1 MGMSQEFCQH
11 VFDAFE
17 RERNGAEAQTE
28 GSGLGLAIT
37 KRLVEEMDGYAAARA
52 IRALPDEKQASVP
65 IIAVTANAF
74 EEDKQAALDAGM
86 NGHIPK
92 PIHVDLLRRQLGAC
106 LNERTTQTPQTKT
119 PLRRLPVALDTAP
132 VG

>member
-1 MGMSQEFCQH
+1 MKYTPAGGSIRYFVRQLGPAE
-11 VFDAFE
+11 
-17 RERNGAEAQTE
+17 NGAVAVDKVKAAP
-28 GSGLGLAIT
+28 GGYYD
-37 KRLVEEMDGYAAARA
+37 LVLMDIQMPVMDGYAAARA
-52 IRALPDEKQASVP
+52 IRALPDAKQASVP

-106 LNERTTQTPQTKT
+106 LNERT
-119 PLRRLPVALDTAP
+119 
-132 VG
+132 

>member
-1 MGMSQEFCQH
+1 MSQEFCQH

-17 RERNGAEAQTE
+17 REWDGAEAQTE

-65 IIAVTANAF
+65 IIAV
-74 EEDKQAALDAGM
+74 
-86 NGHIPK
+86 IRP
-92 PIHVDLLRRQLGAC
+92 
-106 LNERTTQTPQTKT
+106 T
-119 PLRRLPVALDTAP
+119 PLRRTSRPPWTRA
-132 VG
+132 

>member
-17 RERNGAEAQTE
+17 REWDGAEAQTE

-52 IRALPDEKQASVP
+52 IRALPDEK
-65 IIAVTANAF
+65 
-74 EEDKQAALDAGM
+74 
-86 NGHIPK
+86 
-92 PIHVDLLRRQLGAC
+92 RRRC
-106 LNERTTQTPQTKT
+106 PSSPSPPT
-119 PLRRLPVALDTAP
+119 PLRRTSRPPWTRA
-132 VG
+132 

>member
-17 RERNGAEAQTE
+17 REWDGAEAQTE

-92 PIHVDLLRRQLGAC
+92 PIDVNLLRRQLGAC
-106 LNERTTQTPQTKT
+106 LNERT
-119 PLRRLPVALDTAP
+119 
-132 VG
+132 